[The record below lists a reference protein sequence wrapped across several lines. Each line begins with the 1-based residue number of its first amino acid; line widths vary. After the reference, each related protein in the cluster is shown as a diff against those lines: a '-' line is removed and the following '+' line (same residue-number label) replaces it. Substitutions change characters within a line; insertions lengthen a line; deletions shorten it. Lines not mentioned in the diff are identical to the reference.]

1 MGPRPDRLSA
11 RAATVVTVAVLAFA
25 GLSSG
30 GCSYKLSAALD
41 RDKDET
47 ETTGSIQ
54 KAVGLAD
61 NDNPS
66 DADLAL
72 ARAAAS
78 DALAKGGNGTSFPWE
93 NPQTGARGSITP
105 VASAY
110 TSETGAT
117 CRDFLASYVQGAA
130 QTWLQGDACH
140 SEGRWQVRSMRAWK
154 RS

>member
-1 MGPRPDRLSA
+1 M
-11 RAATVVTVAVLAFA
+11 AVLTLA
-25 GLSSG
+25 GLSSS
-30 GCSYKLSAALD
+30 GCSYRLGAAME

-47 ETTGSIQ
+47 ETTGSIN
-54 KAVGLAD
+54 KTSLVES
-61 NDNPS
+61 DNPS

-72 ARAAAS
+72 AREAAS

-130 QTWLQGDACH
+130 QTWLSGDACQT
-140 SEGRWQVRSMRAWK
+140 EGRWRVRSLRAWK